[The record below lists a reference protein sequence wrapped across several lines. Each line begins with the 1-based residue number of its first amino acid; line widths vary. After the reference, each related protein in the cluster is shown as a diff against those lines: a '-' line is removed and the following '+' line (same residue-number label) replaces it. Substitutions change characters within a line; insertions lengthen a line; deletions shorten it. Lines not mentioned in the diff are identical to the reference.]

1 MQLQTNKSP
10 ARVRTVG
17 IESWQV
23 VVIEHGLVVA
33 GILVLDLGMETRRLV
48 LGIIELGEAVAYLA

>member
-33 GILVLDLGMETRRLV
+33 GILVRDLGMETRSLV

>member
-17 IESWQV
+17 IESSQV

-33 GILVLDLGMETRRLV
+33 GILVRDLGMETRRLV